1 MRAVLALESG
11 FEFEFVEGEV
21 GEEALSR
28 LEGRVMESRVRR

>member
-1 MRAVLALESG
+1 MRAVLAFESG
-11 FEFEFVEGEV
+11 FEFASVEGEA